1 MNVMAKRDKRTLD
14 KTVNAVIIYD
24 TFDFATK
31 AKATLERAAHRTRES
46 LHWNLTPWR
55 VDMLKLPPAVEES
68 LADAA
73 AAHLFVLPV
82 RQLRSLLEDWLERWA
97 TCRQV
102 QEATLAVWD
111 GGNTDTLSAQVTSKL
126 SHFVGHHGVS
136 LLFDD
141 HALVGDKSSMFASV
155 LHKREVSMN
164 PDAPAHPGAVSE
176 CPL

>member
-1 MNVMAKRDKRTLD
+1 MNVTAKRDERTLD
-14 KTVNAVIIYD
+14 ATVNAVIIYD
-24 TFDFATK
+24 TFDFATT
-31 AKATLERAAHRTRES
+31 AKATLERAAQRTCENPQ
-46 LHWNLTPWR
+46 WIIKPWR
-55 VDMLKLPPAVEES
+55 VDMLKVPPAVEKS

-73 AAHLFVLPV
+73 AAHLIVLPV
-82 RQLRSLLEDWLERWA
+82 RQVQFLLEDWLERWA

-111 GGNTDTLSAQVTSKL
+111 GGYTDTLSAQVTSKL

-136 LLFDD
+136 LIFDD
-141 HALVGDKSSMFASV
+141 HALP
-155 LHKREVSMN
+155 KREDSFT